1 MGAER
6 TQHPAVTP
14 GGEDEMADPATAPD
28 APAEPMAP
36 AAPEVTGP
44 APAHNGEEGG
54 RCTQAQL
61 RRFIKSRPYVP
72 MHELRRRFELNGQPD
87 DVSPVATQQGTIW
100 VGLPRREAAFIGDLV
115 RQGEIGLELCH
126 DPVVSI
132 VVGVFAMR
140 PIAR

>member
-1 MGAER
+1 
-6 TQHPAVTP
+6 
-14 GGEDEMADPATAPD
+14 MADPATVPD
-28 APAEPMAP
+28 APAAP
-36 AAPEVTGP
+36 DGAGGPGAGGP
-44 APAHNGEEGG
+44 ALHPNGEEGG

-72 MHELRRRFELNGQPD
+72 MHELRRRFELNGEPD
-87 DVSPVATQQGTIW
+87 DVSPVRHRATARIW
-100 VGLPRREAAFIGDLV
+100 VGLPPREAAFLGELV

-126 DPVVSI
+126 DPVVRI

>member
-1 MGAER
+1 
-6 TQHPAVTP
+6 
-14 GGEDEMADPATAPD
+14 MADPATVPD
-28 APAEPMAP
+28 APAEPMA
-36 AAPEVTGP
+36 AAITEMNGP
-44 APAHNGEEGG
+44 APSPVGEEGG

-72 MHELRRRFELNGQPD
+72 MHELRRRFELNGEPD
-87 DVSPVATQQGTIW
+87 DVSPVATQDGTIW
-100 VGLPRREAAFIGDLV
+100 VGLSPREAGFIGELI

-126 DPVVSI
+126 DPVVRI

>member
-1 MGAER
+1 
-6 TQHPAVTP
+6 
-14 GGEDEMADPATAPD
+14 MADPATVPD
-28 APAEPMAP
+28 APAAPAAP
-36 AAPEVTGP
+36 AAPETMGP
-44 APAHNGEEGG
+44 AASPAGDEGG

-87 DVSPVATQQGTIW
+87 DVSPFATRDGTIW
-100 VGLPRREAAFIGDLV
+100 VGLPEREAAFIGDLV

-126 DPVVSI
+126 DPVVRI
-132 VVGVFAMR
+132 VVGIFAMR

>member
-1 MGAER
+1 
-6 TQHPAVTP
+6 
-14 GGEDEMADPATAPD
+14 MADPATVPDVPALPEAPVVPV
-28 APAEPMAP
+28 AG
-36 AAPEVTGP
+36 GP
-44 APAHNGEEGG
+44 ALNPNGEEGG

-87 DVSPVATQQGTIW
+87 DVSPVATSDGTLW
-100 VGLPRREAAFIGDLV
+100 VGLPPREAAFLGELL

-126 DPVVSI
+126 DPVVRI